1 MGDSPVHQMFDYNA
15 FGRGRLFRGRAVPVT
30 YSIDVTRKLIRT
42 TCSGAVTFAEVLDH
56 FRSLGEDPA
65 CSGPLDVLL
74 DLSETK
80 SVPESHQLQSL
91 GLTLGMVRRKAQF
104 RDCAIVAR
112 SDVLF
117 GMMRMF
123 AVFAEEHFREVQ
135 VFRVVAEA
143 DSWLMSQESSIDG
156 EP

>member
-1 MGDSPVHQMFDYNA
+1 MFDNNP
-15 FGRGRLFRGRAVPVT
+15 FGRGRLFRGRAMPVT

-80 SVPESHQLQSL
+80 SVPQSHQLQSL
-91 GLTLGMVRRKAQF
+91 GLALAMIRRKAQF
-104 RDCAIVAR
+104 GGCAIVAR

-117 GMMRMF
+117 
-123 AVFAEEHFREVQ
+123 
-135 VFRVVAEA
+135 
-143 DSWLMSQESSIDG
+143 
-156 EP
+156 